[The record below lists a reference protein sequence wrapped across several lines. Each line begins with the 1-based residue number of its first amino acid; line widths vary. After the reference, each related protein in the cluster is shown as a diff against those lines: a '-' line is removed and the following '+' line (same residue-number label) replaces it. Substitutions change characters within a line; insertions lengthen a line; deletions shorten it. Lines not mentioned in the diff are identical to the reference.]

1 MSEHEGPR
9 PEDPEGE
16 GPHARPPSQPSQ
28 PPPPAPESIP
38 MPQPPPPGAPGAA
51 MSTPV
56 SATRRP
62 EEERRALLAQQL
74 QQAATR
80 GLRVESSTEFQAVL
94 IEGKPIN
101 HTLHAILTIFTCLIW
116 GIVWAIIAATGGETR
131 HQLIV
136 DEFGNV
142 HWQNL
147 GKR

>member
-1 MSEHEGPR
+1 M
-9 PEDPEGE
+9 
-16 GPHARPPSQPSQ
+16 
-28 PPPPAPESIP
+28 
-38 MPQPPPPGAPGAA
+38 
-51 MSTPV
+51 
-56 SATRRP
+56 
-62 EEERRALLAQQL
+62 
-74 QQAATR
+74 
-80 GLRVESSTEFQAVL
+80 L